1 MKKFMFSLEK
11 VLSFKQQTLNVKMNE
26 LGLFQMKLLELEK
39 EINDLNK
46 KFADT
51 NQVMVKSLQTGL
63 NSNDIA
69 VYKLYFNTLNQKI
82 QKLIEDKNRLSD
94 IIAQKKA
101 DIIAINSEI
110 SGLEKL
116 REKQLAEYLKVVQKS
131 NELAMDEYVNQ
142 MRSSVS

>member
-11 VLSFKQQTLNVKMNE
+11 VLSFKEQTLNVKMNE
-26 LGLFQMKLLELEK
+26 LGLFQMKLLEIEK
-39 EINDLNK
+39 EVNDLNE

-51 NQVMVKSLQTGL
+51 NKIMVEALQTGL

-82 QKLIEDKNRLSD
+82 QKLIEDKNRLAEV
-94 IIAQKKA
+94 IAQKKA

-116 REKQLAEYLKVVQKS
+116 REKQLAEYLKVVQKA

-142 MRSSVS
+142 VRSSVS

>member
-63 NSNDIA
+63 SSNDLA

>member
-63 NSNDIA
+63 RSNDLA

>member
-39 EINDLNK
+39 EINDLDK

>member
-26 LGLFQMKLLELEK
+26 LGLFQIKLLEIEK

-51 NQVMVKSLQTGL
+51 NQIMVEALQTGL

-82 QKLIEDKNRLSD
+82 QKLIEDKNRLAEV
-94 IIAQKKA
+94 IAQKKA

-116 REKQLAEYLKVVQKS
+116 REKQLAEYLKVVQKA

-142 MRSSVS
+142 VRSSVS

>member
-51 NQVMVKSLQTGL
+51 NQIMVKALQSGI

-82 QKLIEDKNRLSD
+82 QKLIEDKNRLSEV
-94 IIAQKKA
+94 IAQKKA

-142 MRSSVS
+142 SRSSVS

>member
-39 EINDLNK
+39 EINDLDK

-63 NSNDIA
+63 NSNDLA

>member
-63 NSNDIA
+63 NSNDLA

-82 QKLIEDKNRLSD
+82 QKLIEDKNRLSEV
-94 IIAQKKA
+94 IAQKKA